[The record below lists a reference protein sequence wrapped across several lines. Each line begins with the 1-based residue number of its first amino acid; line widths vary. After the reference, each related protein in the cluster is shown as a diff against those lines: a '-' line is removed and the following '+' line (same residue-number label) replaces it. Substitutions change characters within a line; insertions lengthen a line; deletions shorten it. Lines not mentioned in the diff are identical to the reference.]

1 MQAKKLT
8 TFEIDSLS
16 RRSRG
21 LAMRFDQVRRD
32 LIDLDAPSDCPATSQ
47 RVREIEVDA
56 KTIAD
61 LERLVALVRRYGLGA
76 DERPAPVLT
85 LVPKP
90 PTPPAPGPRPSLW
103 RSALA
108 MVRPVRQPTSEVA

>member
-1 MQAKKLT
+1 MRAQKLT

-32 LIDLDAPSDCPATSQ
+32 LVDLDAPSDCPMTSQ

-56 KTIAD
+56 KTVAD
-61 LERLVALVRRYGLGA
+61 LERLVALVRRYGLGSDA
-76 DERPAPVLT
+76 RSAPVLAF
-85 LVPKP
+85 VPRP
-90 PTPPAPGPRPSLW
+90 PTAPPAGPRPSLW

-108 MVRPVRQPTSEVA
+108 MVRTVRQPTSEVA